1 MLALKADGNGEIVC
15 PSVVVYQISVLEIFE
30 GSEVSSPFS
39 VEGLSFDPEHP
50 NYCKRTMQQETK
62 NMFIFIRI
70 IG

>member
-39 VEGLSFDPEHP
+39 VAGLSFDPEHP
-50 NYCKRTMQQETK
+50 TIANAMQQETK

>member
-39 VEGLSFDPEHP
+39 VAGLSFDPVHP
-50 NYCKRTMQQETK
+50 NYCKRNRQQEARNK
-62 NMFIFIRI
+62 ILFIRI